1 MWRMIRGRLTGLRK
15 DERGS
20 VVVEFV
26 ITLPLILAMLVLI
39 AEFGRAIWY
48 HHVVT
53 KGVRD
58 ATRYLSRAPVSEFE
72 SFRERAG
79 WLAMTGVPAVS
90 ADPAYGWWS
99 DIATVAASERVTLA
113 GTPEFRTP
121 FQVVSVQ
128 AAVPVQF
135 PMLVLLGQGTTLT
148 IAAADQARYIGD

>member
-1 MWRMIRGRLTGLRK
+1 VLTLIGRLRRLRG

-58 ATRYLSRAPVSEFE
+58 ATRFLSRAPVTELASY
-72 SFRERAG
+72 SERAA
-79 WLAMTGVPAVS
+79 WLAMTGVPTENA
-90 ADPAYGWWS
+90 APIYAWWT
-99 DIATVAASERVTLA
+99 DIATVDVSGPTTLA
-113 GTPEFRTP
+113 GTPDFRTP

-128 AAVPVQF
+128 AAVPATF
-135 PMLVLLGQGTTLT
+135 PLLVLLGQSTTLT

>member
-1 MWRMIRGRLTGLRK
+1 MRTLRKRLAGLRG
-15 DERGS
+15 DQRGS

-26 ITLPLILAMLVLI
+26 ITLPLIFAMLVLI

-58 ATRYLSRAPVSEFE
+58 ATRYLSRAPVAEFAD
-72 SFRERAG
+72 FRERAR
-79 WLAMTGVPAVS
+79 WLAMTGVAADP
-90 ADPAYGWWS
+90 ADPAYAWWT
-99 DIATVAASERVTLA
+99 DIATVAASERVTIA
-113 GTPEFRTP
+113 GTPDFRTP
-121 FQVVSVQ
+121 FEVVSVQ

>member
-1 MWRMIRGRLTGLRK
+1 MGVLRQRLAALRG
-15 DERGS
+15 DQRGS

-26 ITLPLILAMLVLI
+26 ITLPLIFAMLVLI

-58 ATRYLSRAPVSEFE
+58 ATRYLSRAPVAAFE
-72 SFRERAG
+72 DYRERAE
-79 WLAMTGVPAVS
+79 WLAMTGDPSSPAS
-90 ADPAYGWWS
+90 PAYAWWT
-99 DIATVAASERVTLA
+99 DIATVTASGRITLA

-121 FQVVSVQ
+121 FEVVSVQ
-128 AAVPVQF
+128 AAVPVTF
-135 PMLVLLGQGTTLT
+135 PMLVLIGQGPTLT